1 MEFTDENFG
10 TEQEAFYGELTVD
23 INDQWQV
30 TGGIRYSAWESYSEF
45 SFGRFG
51 DVFFVGG
58 DLEGTAPGDVAGL
71 DVEEYGSEDP
81 ASRDPSN
88 DVTIGKLNVAYQ
100 PGDDLLVFAQWSEGF
115 RLVELGVNEIE
126 DPACL
131 TGGSDEIPGLNGQNL
146 NPVQFS
152 DDLTNIELGVKKSF
166 ADGRVTANVGA
177 YMIDWKNIQF
187 EGELPNNCGGV
198 LPNGDAGIKGLEFEV
213 SALLSDGWRLNIAGA
228 VTDGEIT
235 RVPQLVRED
244 NTLIP
249 LNLADPTGAQN
260 GTRMPGTPRTQF
272 SVTTDYTWPGLV
284 GGFDGNLNVN
294 YVYTDAVNNNQNES
308 NVPGLRGSLIEGDDI
323 SLLNLG
329 FTLEKESLSFDFYVN
344 NVFDSIQ
351 SAFSTINRAE
361 TRLQYNIARPR
372 VIGVGV
378 RKEF

>member
-1 MEFTDENFG
+1 MPSLNLAYSTDNWGEFTYNYTDLEHSFRRGSNEDNNNPFADQNIRFVSFEDFDYEN
-10 TEQEAFYGELTVD
+10 EAHELRWVSNPKSRVRWVLGAFKEDNFTHVNVRV
-23 INDQWQV
+23 I
-30 TGGIRYSAWESYSEF
+30 
-45 SFGRFG
+45 GRFG

-146 NPVQFS
+146 NPV
-152 DDLTNIELGVKKSF
+152 
-166 ADGRVTANVGA
+166 
-177 YMIDWKNIQF
+177 
-187 EGELPNNCGGV
+187 
-198 LPNGDAGIKGLEFEV
+198 
-213 SALLSDGWRLNIAGA
+213 
-228 VTDGEIT
+228 
-235 RVPQLVRED
+235 
-244 NTLIP
+244 
-249 LNLADPTGAQN
+249 NLADPTGAQN
-260 GTRMPGTPRTQF
+260 GTRMPGTPRTQL

-308 NVPGLRGSLIEGDDI
+308 NVPGLRGSLIEGDGI

-351 SAFSTINRAE
+351 SAFSTINRTE